1 MKQDVAAMAL
11 ERQQYAEYVHKLQM
25 EKDEMIAAH
34 TNEAGELRRKISV
47 LSEHV
52 QRLESSPSN
61 GTASSN
67 NDFGFGDM
75 HDLPMGAS
83 WDHASF
89 MHDFPVEAESK
100 QEMAI
105 VKKESSES
113 DKTPSQQGGLLFML
127 FLVGAF
133 VLSNKSTAPIPRVSD
148 DVRAASATLLDNVLK
163 DAGISNSQ
171 SSVQPSAPQPS
182 GTWTDPSASIPMNDI
197 NMEDSVLGQLGNS
210 LTQPTQEQTNEQL
223 FGLSAAQYNNVNA
236 EFVNNAQP
244 QPSEFPSQGRRNLN
258 DALAALRVSGSKAQ
272 GAAEVYTRSL
282 LWDQIPQDIVR
293 DFAKMMQSQRGN
305 GNNHHP
311 QPQNEHQLQQCSN
324 DIS

>member
-1 MKQDVAAMAL
+1 MAL
-11 ERQQYAEYVHKLQM
+11 ERQHYAEYVNKLQI

-47 LSEHV
+47 LSDHV
-52 QRLESSPSN
+52 QRLEANPAN
-61 GTASSN
+61 ATASNS
-67 NDFGFGDM
+67 NDFGFGDIP
-75 HDLPMGAS
+75 DLHMGAS
-83 WDHASF
+83 WDPSSF
-89 MHDFPVEAESK
+89 VNDFSVEPETK
-100 QEMAI
+100 QEMAV
-105 VKKESSES
+105 VKKEPVES
-113 DKTPSQQGGLLFML
+113 DKASSQQGGLLFML

-171 SSVQPSAPQPS
+171 SSMQPIAPQPS
-182 GTWTDPSASIPMNDI
+182 GTWADPSTSIPMNDM
-197 NMEDSVLGQLGNS
+197 NMDDSVLGQLGNT
-210 LTQPTQEQTNEQL
+210 LTQPTQEQSNEQL
-223 FGLSAAQYNNVNA
+223 FGLSAAQYNDVNA
-236 EFVNNAQP
+236 DFINNAPP

-293 DFAKMMQSQRGN
+293 DFAKMMQSQRPN
-305 GNNHHP
+305 HNNQ
-311 QPQNEHQLQQCSN
+311 QPQNEQQQQQCSN